1 MMSQWLSEPPG
12 QLPDRCFPHRQAGRS
27 LAGSS
32 LVAGTGLV
40 GDFIVRQRIAL
51 ANQTVRRSAG
61 ISSLNFKLRHFTI
74 LRDDLLSDDGLMP
87 LLESAA
93 RDSWGECAG

>member
-1 MMSQWLSEPPG
+1 
-12 QLPDRCFPHRQAGRS
+12 

-40 GDFIVRQRIAL
+40 EDFIVRQRIAL

-61 ISSLNFKLRHFTI
+61 ISSLNFNFRHFSI
-74 LRDDLLSDDGLMP
+74 RRDDHPAEGVLISFMAPGI
-87 LLESAA
+87 
-93 RDSWGECAG
+93 